1 MSIKIAHLLL
11 VHKSPKQVAR
21 LTKILVSHPNA
32 TVFIH
37 VDAKLDIIPFT
48 TELSGITRVHFIT
61 ERTSINWGGYSMVK
75 ATLSLLKRAF
85 DTDGFQY
92 FNLLSG
98 EDYLLRPVGDIH
110 RFLTNHMGKSYIE
123 FRMPGDSWWE
133 SAQSRFTKYYLTDVN
148 LPGNFAI
155 GKLTNFLLPTRK
167 PLRHI
172 ALVGRSQWMTL
183 YRNHVRFIIEQAI
196 SDRKLIRFFKYSWAP
211 DEFFFQSILY
221 NSPYRDE
228 LINDNLR
235 HIVWEEG
242 KASPKTMTPQ
252 DIPTLMQSGKFFARK
267 FDEARYPEVLD
278 ELDHLRMAQGN
289 KKSASNK

>member
-37 VDAKLDIIPFT
+37 VDAKLNIVPFT
-48 TELSGITRVHFIT
+48 TELSGIRRVHFLI
-61 ERTSINWGGYSMVK
+61 ERTTINWGGYSMVE
-75 ATLSLLKRAF
+75 ATLSLLKMAF
-85 DTDGFQY
+85 YTDDFQY

-98 EDYLLRPVGDIH
+98 EDYLLRPVSDVH
-110 RFLTNHMGKSYIE
+110 HFFASHSGKSFVE
-123 FRMPGDSWWE
+123 FRMQGDPWWE

-155 GKLTNFLLPTRK
+155 GKLTNFLLPPRK
-167 PLRHI
+167 PLHHI

-196 SDRKLIRFFKYSWAP
+196 SSRKLIKFFKYSWAP

-221 NSPYRDE
+221 NSPYRGE

-235 HIVWEEG
+235 YIVWEEG
-242 KASPKTMTPQ
+242 KASPKTMTLQ
-252 DIPTLMQSGKFFARK
+252 DIPTLMQSDKLFARK
-267 FDEARYPEVLD
+267 FDESRYPDVLN
-278 ELDHLRMAQGN
+278 ELDRLRIYP
-289 KKSASNK
+289 SHSDS